1 MQKAI
6 FLHFF
11 GFSIKKDC
19 LYFVCVRASM
29 CSRSEK
35 NMTNLHLYLFCFIPL
50 ILILGA
56 YCLLRFVF
64 KNKLKNYDTVM
75 KWFVRGLA
83 IMAGVCTFACIYFI
97 QSVMITAHGEDSK
110 HFDINVGCVQL
121 VGQPYGSRKFLNFLA
136 LLSIW
141 FIYPTIFIIVL
152 ETFFNFKVGK
162 LFNRFIAL
170 PIIALTSLT
179 IFHFKNALLG
189 VNGFDYRIIFI
200 GLALGSSLSLSLIKF
215 YKDLIDKLKVSN
227 WKEIGYLFAFFAII
241 LCCFMPPQ
249 TLAVLFRTDG
259 FLFGTKQTLL
269 EAQDFKIYHRFLL
282 YINFAVPLVIYF
294 ANRGQDLNTRKVVLI
309 AASLGALTSF
319 TAFYTFDQVFPIV
332 DGRFTVKVNSLPIH
346 LCHTALYVVPIC
358 VAFDFK
364 RLFYFTYFIN
374 VFGALMA
381 MLWPNVGEGS
391 NVFTPGDVMFWY
403 NHMSAFSA
411 PLLAVALGAFEKPKF
426 KQMLW
431 SLLFFGIYFFGVM
444 FLNGWLS
451 NYVEG
456 YNPATP
462 GSGTDYLFINGDYIL
477 GNIFGEK
484 AKDMLNIKLQWQI
497 GKLSFVYYP
506 LYQSL
511 FFIGYVGI
519 AFGMWFIYSLFFR
532 IADAHNDLHN
542 RLVILRKQH
551 IHLKERVRMEKI
563 SNDVNLHAEAKLK
576 FIDFC
581 KRYGNSERLSADHVN
596 LEVKGG
602 QIFGFL
608 GPNGAGKSTC
618 IKTTIG
624 IQPVTDGHIEVCGYD
639 VTTQSVQCKKCIG
652 YVPDHYALYEKLTGR
667 EYINY
672 IADLYGVSKEDR
684 DVRIAR
690 YIDLFELTQAFD
702 NRMQTYSHGMKQK
715 MTIIAALVHNPKVW
729 ILDEPLTGLDPQS
742 IYQVKECMKL
752 HASQGNIVFFSSH
765 IIDVVEKLCTDIA
778 IIKKGQIVYKN
789 TMENVLKEHPE
800 GLEEFYMNTIRDN
813 GDLDE

>member
-1 MQKAI
+1 M
-6 FLHFF
+6 
-11 GFSIKKDC
+11 
-19 LYFVCVRASM
+19 
-29 CSRSEK
+29 
-35 NMTNLHLYLFCFIPL
+35 
-50 ILILGA
+50 ILIAGA
-56 YCLLRFVF
+56 YCLMRFVF
-64 KNKLKNYDTVM
+64 QDKLKKYDLII
-75 KWFVRGLA
+75 KWFRRGLA
-83 IMAGVCTFACIYFI
+83 IAAGLFFFLTIYFI
-97 QSVMITAHGEDSK
+97 RSVMITDNGDTEGTLDPL
-110 HFDINVGCVQL
+110 VGCVNL
-121 VGQPYGSRKFLNFLA
+121 IGEPYGEKRFLNFIA
-136 LLSIW
+136 YLSTWLIN
-141 FIYPTIFIIVL
+141 PMIVL
-152 ETFFNFKVGK
+152 VVLGTFLESKTGK
-162 LFNRFIAL
+162 LINKFVAL
-170 PIIALTSLT
+170 PILGASSIL
-179 IFHFKNALLG
+179 IFIYKNALFG
-189 VNGFDYRIIFI
+189 IGNFDYRIIFV
-200 GLALGSSLSLSLIKF
+200 GLGLGFATALAFINLLE
-215 YKDLIDKLKVSN
+215 DLKTSKVES
-227 WKEIGYLFAFFAII
+227 WREIGYMLAFIG
-241 LCCFMPPQ
+241 LVLVCFLPSQ
-249 TLAVLFRTDG
+249 TFAVLCRTDG
-259 FLFGTKQTLL
+259 FLFGQKQSMLRV
-269 EAQDFKIYHRFLL
+269 EDFKIFHRILL
-282 YINFAVPLVIYF
+282 YINFLFPMLIYF
-294 ANRGQDLNTRKVVLI
+294 VNRSKDLNTRKVMLI
-309 AASLGALTSF
+309 SASLGALASF
-319 TAFYTFDQVFPIV
+319 TAFYTFGHMFPMV
-332 DGRFTVKVNSLPIH
+332 DGHLTIDVNKLPIH

-358 VAFDFK
+358 VAFNLK

-381 MLWPNVGEGS
+381 MFWPNVGS
-391 NVFTPGDVMFWY
+391 SDNVFLPDVIMFWY

-431 SLLFFGIYFFGVM
+431 SLLFFAIYFFGVM

-451 NYVEG
+451 NYVSG

-477 GNIFGEK
+477 GNVFGEK
-484 AKDMLNIKLQWQI
+484 AKDMLNIKLRWQW
-497 GKLSFVYYP
+497 GSLVFVYYP
-506 LYQSL
+506 LYQGL
-511 FFIGYVGI
+511 FFIGYVAI

-542 RLVILRKQH
+542 RIVILRKQH
-551 IHLKERVRMEKI
+551 ISLKERLRMEKI
-563 SNDVNLHAEAKLK
+563 SNDVNLHEDATLK

-581 KRYGNSERLSADHVN
+581 KRYGNSEKLSADHVN

-624 IQPVTDGHIEVCGYD
+624 IQPVTEGSIQVCGYD
-639 VTTQSVQCKKCIG
+639 VTTQSVQSKKCIG

-684 DVRIAR
+684 DVRIAK

-789 TMENVLKEHPE
+789 TMANVLKEHPE

-813 GDLDE
+813 GDLDEE